1 MKSNDAELA
10 SQGRRLAGAVLDGF
24 LFVLT
29 LGIGWVIWYLI
40 VARGG
45 QSPAKQLLRTR
56 VIRDDGQSADLGWM
70 LIRDLVVRAIAFG
83 AINGVLVAV
92 LGEQVG
98 RCHFRAYLRR
108 CSVVVRMG
116 QRPPVRMGQ
125 DRAHASCKCSQSIA
139 ALCNRPAV
147 KADHSESGVPS
158 RTSPVRSPNSLV
170 KGRSGDV
177 PERTLAPLDFGR
189 ADV

>member
-10 SQGRRLAGAVLDGF
+10 SQGRRVAGAVLDGF

-83 AINGVLVAV
+83 AVNGVLVAV

-98 RCHFRAYLRR
+98 GAIFGLTF
-108 CSVVVRMG
+108 VV
-116 QRPPVRMGQ
+116 
-125 DRAHASCKCSQSIA
+125 A
-139 ALCNRPAV
+139 ALWCVWDSDRQCGWDKIV
-147 KADHSESGVPS
+147 
-158 RTSPVRSPNSLV
+158 RTRVVSARSP
-170 KGRSGDV
+170 
-177 PERTLAPLDFGR
+177 
-189 ADV
+189 

>member
-56 VIRDDGQSADLGWM
+56 VIRGDGQSADLGWM

-83 AINGVLVAV
+83 AVNGVLVAV

-98 RCHFRAYLRR
+98 GAIFGLTFVVAALWCVWDSDRQCVWDKIMRTR
-108 CSVVVRMG
+108 VVRNG
-116 QRPPVRMGQ
+116 RKNRRTAVP
-125 DRAHASCKCSQSIA
+125 HA
-139 ALCNRPAV
+139 
-147 KADHSESGVPS
+147 
-158 RTSPVRSPNSLV
+158 
-170 KGRSGDV
+170 GDI
-177 PERTLAPLDFGR
+177 RRRGR
-189 ADV
+189 AQPAGRRHARGSAPGS

>member
-1 MKSNDAELA
+1 MTLSLPAKVADF
-10 SQGRRLAGAVLDGF
+10 AGAVLDGF

-98 RCHFRAYLRR
+98 GAIFGLTF
-108 CSVVVRMG
+108 VVAALWCVWDSDR
-116 QRPPVRMGQ
+116 PVRMGQ
-125 DRAHASCKCSQSIA
+125 DRAHASCKRSQSIA

-147 KADHSESGVPS
+147 KG
-158 RTSPVRSPNSLV
+158 
-170 KGRSGDV
+170 
-177 PERTLAPLDFGR
+177 
-189 ADV
+189 

>member
-56 VIRDDGQSADLGWM
+56 VIRGDGQWADLGWM

-83 AINGVLVAV
+83 AVNGVLVAV
-92 LGEQVG
+92 LGEEVG
-98 RCHFRAYLRR
+98 GAICRAYLRR

-125 DRAHASCKCSQSIA
+125 DRAHASCKRSQSIA

-189 ADV
+189 VDV

>member
-56 VIRDDGQSADLGWM
+56 VIRGDGQSADLGWM

-83 AINGVLVAV
+83 AVNGVLV
-92 LGEQVG
+92 
-98 RCHFRAYLRR
+98 LR
-108 CSVVVRMG
+108 
-116 QRPPVRMGQ
+116 
-125 DRAHASCKCSQSIA
+125 
-139 ALCNRPAV
+139 L
-147 KADHSESGVPS
+147 
-158 RTSPVRSPNSLV
+158 PNPKTHGL
-170 KGRSGDV
+170 KGRSAQSIYFRPPIHVVETRPFSFSALASARSTGKASPGPYGFRLQTIKLSRPWRPSTV
-177 PERTLAPLDFGR
+177 PGIM
-189 ADV
+189 

>member
-70 LIRDLVVRAIAFG
+70 LIRDL
-83 AINGVLVAV
+83 
-92 LGEQVG
+92 
-98 RCHFRAYLRR
+98 
-108 CSVVVRMG
+108 
-116 QRPPVRMGQ
+116 
-125 DRAHASCKCSQSIA
+125 AH
-139 ALCNRPAV
+139 
-147 KADHSESGVPS
+147 
-158 RTSPVRSPNSLV
+158 
-170 KGRSGDV
+170 
-177 PERTLAPLDFGR
+177 
-189 ADV
+189 